1 LDIHGTSCSQQLFK
15 TRNSRKWVEADT
27 QAREL
32 ESKDG
37 QDRIVL
43 SVDDGYRILTLE
55 ECNKM
60 FSYYEDEHAEELHIE
75 EAFYNAQD
83 GFPMYAF
90 FYLILSVKGG
100 CSDYF
105 TRAFTMMMS
114 KDFYMDEVRLF
125 MDDEICTELRQKLPQ
140 CSDLLYLTFYLKE
153 HWERFGRPFV
163 LN

>member
-1 LDIHGTSCSQQLFK
+1 MDIQGTCSQQLFK

-27 QAREL
+27 QARVL

-43 SVDDGYRILTLE
+43 SVDDEYRIFTLE
-55 ECNKM
+55 ECCKA
-60 FSYYEDEHAEELHIE
+60 FSDHEEEHADEIHIE
-75 EAFYNAQD
+75 EAFYNAQE
-83 GFPMYAF
+83 GIPIYAF
-90 FYLILSVKGG
+90 FDLILSVKGG

-105 TRAFTMMMS
+105 TRAYAMMMS

-125 MDDEICTELRQKLPQ
+125 MDDEICAEFQHKLPT

-163 LN
+163 WN